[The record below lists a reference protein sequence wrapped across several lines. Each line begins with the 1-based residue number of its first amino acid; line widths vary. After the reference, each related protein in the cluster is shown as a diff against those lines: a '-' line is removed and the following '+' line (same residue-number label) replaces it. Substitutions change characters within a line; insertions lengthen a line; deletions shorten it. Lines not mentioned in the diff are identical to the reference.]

1 MEKIQAKDL
10 TPEYVIEKL
19 KDTHPLFKYG
29 TPQVYSDGSSRSYD
43 LVSGKKTSY
52 PPEYVS
58 DTQRSKDLL
67 FNYLRQSREHNLAEM
82 TIAYASKDNLR
93 NQYSLEFNSKLGELI
108 VEYRFKRENYK
119 IARELEQIDKM
130 LGSDRITDEM
140 DEIFTPHNR
149 ECTIHYAFIDS
160 PVENCIRLQAVLHA
174 PTLVDDVNT
183 ILSKYIPNLKVAAD
197 MLRDLYESVKDKA
210 MLDAAEYIDNHLEEF
225 REKVT
230 KFFNE
235 IDYQSVHGA
244 KIDICD
250 IELDLTITN
259 LNVSVS
265 KVDNLTQEE
274 YEDPIVSKHVLLRL
288 LQLQYSLE
296 RLLERPIVT
305 KYSKNSAANELLTT
319 YLSTGACWQVF
330 THISD
335 SKYAHTTQKLLSHL
349 NTRLKNSKPKTRER
363 EILKTFKSR
372 TAPIIERIKELHKEV
387 LPYTKTKNGS
397 YLSDELL
404 VELLRDA
411 NTGKHEHTHAV
422 LDKITNAIMEMKALC
437 DGYNDEYRRM
447 LDAIAEDL

>member
-1 MEKIQAKDL
+1 MHMDKIQVKDL
-10 TPEYVIEKL
+10 TTHYVIEKL

-29 TPQVYSDGSSRSYD
+29 TPEIYSDSSSRSYD
-43 LVSGKKTSY
+43 LVSGEKTSY
-52 PPEYVS
+52 PPTYVTN
-58 DTQRSKDLL
+58 TQRSKDLL
-67 FNYLRQSREHNLAEM
+67 LNYLRQTRENNLAEM
-82 TIAYASKDNLR
+82 TIAYKKKDNLR
-93 NQYSLEFNSKLGELI
+93 HQYSSKFNSALSKLI
-108 VEYRFKRENYK
+108 VKYMYENEK
-119 IARELEQIDKM
+119 LTRELRRIDKM
-130 LGSDRITDEM
+130 LGSDRINDEM
-140 DEIFTPHNR
+140 DDIFLPYRR
-149 ECTIHYAFIDS
+149 ECTINYSFVDS
-160 PVENCIRLQAVLHA
+160 PIENCMRLQAVLNA
-174 PTLVDDVNT
+174 PTLEEDVDV
-183 ILSKYIPNLKVAAD
+183 ILNKYIPNLKVAAD
-197 MLRDLYESVKDKA
+197 MLRDLYESVKDTA

-225 REKVT
+225 REKAI

-250 IELDLTITN
+250 IELDPTITN

-274 YEDPIVSKHVLLRL
+274 YEDPIMSKHVLLRL

-305 KYSKNSAANELLTT
+305 KYSKNSTANELLTT
-319 YLSTGACWQVF
+319 YLSTNTCCEVF

-335 SKYAHTTQKLLSHL
+335 AKYAHTTQKLLSYL

-387 LPYTKTKNGS
+387 LPYAKTKNGS

-404 VELLRDA
+404 AELLRDA
-411 NTGKHEHTHAV
+411 NTGKHEHTQAV

-437 DGYNDEYRRM
+437 DGYNEEYRRM
-447 LDAIAEDL
+447 LDAITEDL

>member
-1 MEKIQAKDL
+1 MEKIQVKDL

-29 TPQVYSDGSSRSYD
+29 TPQVYSDSSSRSYD
-43 LVSGKKTSY
+43 LVSGSKTSY

-67 FNYLRQSREHNLAEM
+67 FNYLRQPREHNLAEM

-93 NQYSLEFNSKLGELI
+93 NQYSLEFNSKLGDLI

-130 LGSDRITDEM
+130 LGSDRIDDEM
-140 DEIFTPHNR
+140 DKIFAPYKR
-149 ECTIHYAFIDS
+149 ECTIHYLFVDS

-174 PTLVDDVNT
+174 PTLIDDVDT
-183 ILSKYIPNLKVAAD
+183 ILGKYIPNLKVAAD
-197 MLRDLYESVKDKA
+197 MLRDLYQSVKDKA
-210 MLDAAEYIDNHLEEF
+210 MLDTAEYIDDHLEEF
-225 REKVT
+225 REKAT

-244 KIDICD
+244 RIDICD
-250 IELDLTITN
+250 IKLDPTITN

-265 KVDNLTQEE
+265 KVDALTQEE
-274 YEDPIVSKHVLLRL
+274 YEDPIMSNHVLLRL

-296 RLLERPIVT
+296 RLLEHPIVT
-305 KYSKNSAANELLTT
+305 KHSKNSTANELLTT

-349 NTRLKNSKPKTRER
+349 NTRLKNSKAKTRER

-372 TAPIIERIKELHKEV
+372 TAPIIERIKEIHKEV
-387 LPYTKTKNGS
+387 LPYAKTKNGS

-404 VELLRDA
+404 AELLRDA
-411 NTGKHEHTHAV
+411 NTGKHEHTQSV
-422 LDKITNAIMEMKALC
+422 LDKITNAITEMKALC

>member
-29 TPQVYSDGSSRSYD
+29 TPEVYSDSSSRSYD

-67 FNYLRQSREHNLAEM
+67 FNYLRQARETNLAEM
-82 TIAYASKDNLR
+82 TVAYASKDNLR
-93 NQYSLEFNSKLGELI
+93 NQYSLEFNSRLGDLI

-130 LGSDRITDEM
+130 LGSDRIDDEM
-140 DEIFTPHNR
+140 DKIFAPYKR
-149 ECTIHYAFIDS
+149 ECTIHYLFIDS

-174 PTLVDDVNT
+174 PTLADDVDT
-183 ILSKYIPNLKVAAD
+183 IFGKYIPNLKVAAD
-197 MLRDLYESVKDKA
+197 MLRDLYESAKDKA
-210 MLDAAEYIDNHLEEF
+210 MLDAAEYIDENLEEF

-235 IDYQSVHGA
+235 IDYRSIHGA

-250 IELDLTITN
+250 IELDPAITN

-274 YEDPIVSKHVLLRL
+274 YEDPIMSKHVLLRL

-296 RLLERPIVT
+296 RLLERLIVT
-305 KYSKNSAANELLTT
+305 KYSKNSAAKELLTT
-319 YLSTGACWQVF
+319 YLSTNACWQVF
-330 THISD
+330 THVSD
-335 SKYAHTTQKLLSHL
+335 SKYAHTTQKLLYNL
-349 NTRLKNSKPKTRER
+349 NARLKNSKAKTRER
-363 EILKTFKSR
+363 EILKTFKVR
-372 TAPIIERIKELHKEV
+372 TAPIIDRIKEIYAEV
-387 LPYTKTKNGS
+387 LPYVKSRSK
-397 YLSDELL
+397 YHVSDELHDIL
-404 VELLRDA
+404 AKDF
-411 NTGKHEHTHAV
+411 NTGQHVHTQAI
-422 LDKITNAIMEMKALC
+422 LDKITNAIIETKALC
-437 DGYNDEYRRM
+437 DGYNEEYRRM